1 MVRLRKPNNHR
12 FRDKPPNQRKAVT
25 EGPPGHRFA
34 CPTLGCAKSKELASW
49 VGGTCGRFCSAQ
61 AGRSFGPKAQQFA
74 QRRAQPWYSGG
85 TPNKCFAVSCRD
97 RPNGPRVRLISRSFQ
112 IDQGRLGLRMN
123 FWPVGPIARVNISEL
138 ARPLY
143 QGCALRWAN
152 RRPFGACRPS
162 LSAEREKNKLP
173 AYRQV
178 TFAQASPTLRLCD
191 HHILIQTDS
200 PLSAS
205 PRNRGPPP
213 IAWQAVWSLPC
224 RWSASR

>member
-123 FWPVGPIARVNISEL
+123 FWPVGPIAKVNIREL
-138 ARPLY
+138 AGPLY
-143 QGCALRWAN
+143 QGCALRWMNGWAFGPDDLDASARN
-152 RRPFGACRPS
+152 RNDAYGTYDFRHIIRHFAHASRTLRS
-162 LSAEREKNKLP
+162 RASA
-173 AYRQV
+173 
-178 TFAQASPTLRLCD
+178 PTLQQQTASCIRIAAIVRGSAA
-191 HHILIQTDS
+191 ILEV
-200 PLSAS
+200 AG
-205 PRNRGPPP
+205 N
-213 IAWQAVWSLPC
+213 VC
-224 RWSASR
+224 